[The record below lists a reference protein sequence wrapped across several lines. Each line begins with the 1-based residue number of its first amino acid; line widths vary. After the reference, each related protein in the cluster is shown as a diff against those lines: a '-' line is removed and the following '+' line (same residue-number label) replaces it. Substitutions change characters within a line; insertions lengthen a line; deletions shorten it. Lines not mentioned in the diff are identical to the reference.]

1 MSTRTSR
8 GRRPGAPD
16 TRAEVLDAA
25 RASFAEKGFRATT
38 IRAVA
43 ASAGV
48 DPALVH
54 HYFGTKDNLFLAALE
69 MPVDPRELLA
79 PVVQL
84 GPDGAGERLLRTF
97 LSVWDDPEI
106 QVRLLA
112 VVRSVL
118 DDDGGQLL
126 KEGFIP
132 VVVGPVLAQLVDG
145 PAGGPDPAGG
155 QPGGRPDR
163 GPLRP
168 GPAADGAD
176 ARRRTSSRA
185 SGPVLQHYLTG
196 DLGAGVVQPASP
208 VRESAVL
215 PMRTRAAAQQ
225 GGRHVTHRRR
235 TYAPPRARELLHRGR
250 GGGGSRGL
258 RRRPADHRPRPHHGR
273 QRPRPRR
280 PHPPSASRASGPRAY
295 AFPRRRCARSP
306 WR

>member
-1 MSTRTSR
+1 MSTRASR

-43 ASAGV
+43 ATAGV

-79 PVVQL
+79 PVVKM

-97 LSVWDDPEI
+97 LSVWDDPAI

-118 DDDGGQLL
+118 DEDGGQLI

-132 VVVGPVLAQLVDG
+132 VVVGPVLSRLVADDPDVRIPLVVSQVVG
-145 PAGGPDPAGG
+145 LIVTRYVLALPPMALMPAED
-155 QPGGRPDR
+155 
-163 GPLRP
+163 LV
-168 GPAADGAD
+168 
-176 ARRRTSSRA
+176 ARM
-185 SGPVLQHYLTG
+185 GPVIQHYLTG
-196 DLGAGVVQPASP
+196 DLADGVRP
-208 VRESAVL
+208 V
-215 PMRTRAAAQQ
+215 
-225 GGRHVTHRRR
+225 
-235 TYAPPRARELLHRGR
+235 
-250 GGGGSRGL
+250 
-258 RRRPADHRPRPHHGR
+258 
-273 QRPRPRR
+273 
-280 PHPPSASRASGPRAY
+280 
-295 AFPRRRCARSP
+295 
-306 WR
+306 